1 MAQRILFSNTCTIII
16 PFSCLFFHFQLIQ
29 LYQFSIIK
37 GFAPC
42 RHQQLG
48 ENLDPLQDL
57 QLHSTVYLYFV
68 CIRVVRCFQYPEI
81 SWDELRAKNV
91 KDIDP
96 MGKVKTPVLN
106 REDGLSEDWFYKWS
120 HYY

>member
-1 MAQRILFSNTCTIII
+1 MAQRILFSNTYTVII

-48 ENLDPLQDL
+48 KNLDPLQDL
-57 QLHSTVYLYFV
+57 QLHFAVYILFA
-68 CIRVVRCFQYPEI
+68 
-81 SWDELRAKNV
+81 L
-91 KDIDP
+91 
-96 MGKVKTPVLN
+96 
-106 REDGLSEDWFYKWS
+106 GLSDVSNTLKLAEMN
-120 HYY
+120 